1 MKDFN
6 FYSERD
12 VIPIL
17 STVADV
23 EKVLSRVGNAY
34 LLVSNE
40 DRKDPWFKDKARVVT
55 EDKVGERKWSLIR
68 LSAQQ

>member
-6 FYSERD
+6 FYTERD

-23 EKVLSRVGNAY
+23 EKVLSRVGKAY

-40 DRKDPWFKDKARVVT
+40 DRKDPWFEDRGRVVT

-68 LSAQQ
+68 LSAR